1 MKRCSMSLII
11 RQMKIKATMS
21 YHLTP
26 LRMAVT
32 KKKKISINQDMDKR
46 ENLYTVVGNVNWYTY
61 C

>member
-1 MKRCSMSLII
+1 
-11 RQMKIKATMS
+11 MKIKATMS